1 MCFATKNNIDSLTIK
16 LIQSEIDASA
26 NERLELKITEQFE
39 TWKLTLFLHIPVFY
53 NKINLS
59 NERNATITTIITHFG

>member
-39 TWKLTLFLHIPVFY
+39 TWKLTLFYTSLFF
-53 NKINLS
+53 
-59 NERNATITTIITHFG
+59 ITRLI